1 MPQNQT
7 APPVRVRRA
16 DPAETPALASVIDR
30 AFNQELA
37 AQLPHLFTPARVPN
51 HIVGEIGGRLV
62 GAVGLYPHQWRCQ
75 GVTFD
80 VAGVG
85 QVATLPES
93 RGSGVM
99 SAILQETCR
108 AADRLDFSWLF
119 GDRQRYG
126 RYGWVLGG
134 ERRVYEFFDKYL
146 PTPPP
151 REAVTTSD
159 AASVRERVMQALE
172 RAPQSMVFPPEEVRM
187 IFEGVRGRGWRAWML
202 GGTLALTDATGETV
216 HFADGTRE
224 ELALLL
230 AHLAREVRTQPGDR
244 WKIAVHCSADPSP
257 LHAACLDRYWRM
269 HIAPGANFRV
279 GNLKSFFTKLFSL
292 TQPRLAGGDG
302 RLALRN
308 SDTGEAV
315 TLACRAGRLGVEAGV
330 AGSGSG
336 AAGDAEV
343 RSLTTRELSEV
354 CFGMCPVDLVLPGLP
369 AASPFRQVLPLKVF
383 VHEIFSL

>member
-1 MPQNQT
+1 MPENQP
-7 APPVRVRRA
+7 AAPVRVRRA

-30 AFNQELA
+30 AFNKALA
-37 AQLPHLFTPARVPN
+37 AQLPHLFTPERVPN
-51 HIVGEIGGRLV
+51 HIVGEVDGRLV

-108 AADRLDFSWLF
+108 AADRLDFTWLF
-119 GDRQRYG
+119 GDRQRYA

-151 REAVTTSD
+151 RDAVTASD
-159 AASVRERVMQALE
+159 APSVRERVMESLG
-172 RAPQSMVFPPEEVRM
+172 RAPQSFAFPEEEVRM
-187 IFEGVRGRGWRAWML
+187 IFEGPRGRGWRAWLL
-202 GGTLALTDATGETV
+202 GQALVLTDSSGETV
-216 HFADGTRE
+216 HFADGARE

-230 AHLAREVRTQPGDR
+230 AHLAREIRTQPGDR
-244 WKIAVHCSADPSP
+244 WKIAVHCPADPTP
-257 LHAACLDRYWRM
+257 LHAACLAHYWRM
-269 HIAPGANFRV
+269 RIEPGANFRV
-279 GNLKSFFTKLFSL
+279 GCLASFFTKLFSMAP
-292 TQPRLAGGDG
+292 PRLAGGDG

-315 TLACRAGRLGVEAGV
+315 TLTCKAGRLAVE
-330 AGSGSG
+330 S
-336 AAGDAEV
+336 AAGADA
-343 RSLTTRELSEV
+343 RSLNTRELSEV
-354 CFGMCPVDLVLPGLP
+354 CFGMCPVDLVLPDLP
-369 AASPFRQVLPLKVF
+369 AASPFRQVLPLRVF